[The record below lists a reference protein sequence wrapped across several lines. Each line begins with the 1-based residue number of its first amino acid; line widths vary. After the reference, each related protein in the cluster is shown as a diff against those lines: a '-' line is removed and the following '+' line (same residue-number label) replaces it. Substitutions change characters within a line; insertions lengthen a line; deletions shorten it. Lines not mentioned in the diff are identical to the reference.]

1 MCPVEHTG
9 GHKTKYMVIG
19 NLGQVRVVVD
29 KRWQAKEDE
38 RQRCGA
44 TGYVSS

>member
-1 MCPVEHTG
+1 VCPVEHAS
-9 GHKTKYMVIG
+9 GHKIEHMTIS
-19 NLGQVRVVVD
+19 NLGQVRVVAD